1 MGASFLEHFCETDAR
16 NTPTTTQLNPT
27 PTAMED
33 KRNEQRKQ
41 WASGH
46 PEVQATRSMKRR
58 KAGHDYKGRC
68 IYMIT
73 LAIEGRQ
80 PLLGT
85 LCGKDATH
93 DFCWIKTSKLGDEIK
108 MEWKKIP
115 EHYPQIRPLA
125 LQLMPDH
132 LHGVLFVT
140 EPLPRHLGH
149 VINGFKKGCN
159 DAWRRLLDGDAHAR
173 NTLTHSTP
181 TTTISNIWEWGYHD
195 RILRGK
201 GQLDTMFKYL
211 RDNPRRLWVKRNN
224 PDFFTVISG
233 LKIGDT
239 PVSAMGNQFL
249 LDYPFKIQVQCSRSM
264 SQHEIQEKC
273 LTLLKRACANEAVLV
288 SPCISP
294 GEKEIMRQ
302 AFDAGFPQ
310 IILLENGISHMQKPG
325 GRQFDA
331 CAQGRLLLLSP
342 WEHHNDHHAITREQ
356 CLQLNDL
363 ARVICE

>member
-1 MGASFLEHFCETDAR
+1 MLHFKYAR
-16 NTPTTTQLNPT
+16 LTLAIHRHPQPKPK

-41 WASGH
+41 WASSH

-149 VINGFKKGCN
+149 VINGFKKGTHYHQQHLGMGLPRSHL
-159 DAWRRLLDGDAHAR
+159 AWQGTAR
-173 NTLTHSTP
+173 
-181 TTTISNIWEWGYHD
+181 HD
-195 RILRGK
+195 V
-201 GQLDTMFKYL
+201 Q
-211 RDNPRRLWVKRNN
+211 
-224 PDFFTVISG
+224 
-233 LKIGDT
+233 
-239 PVSAMGNQFL
+239 VS
-249 LDYPFKIQVQCSRSM
+249 
-264 SQHEIQEKC
+264 
-273 LTLLKRACANEAVLV
+273 
-288 SPCISP
+288 
-294 GEKEIMRQ
+294 
-302 AFDAGFPQ
+302 
-310 IILLENGISHMQKPG
+310 
-325 GRQFDA
+325 
-331 CAQGRLLLLSP
+331 
-342 WEHHNDHHAITREQ
+342 
-356 CLQLNDL
+356 
-363 ARVICE
+363 